1 MTSPTGWQS
10 RAACRGTATT
20 TRDPF
25 FTAGN
30 EDQALALC
38 QVCPV
43 EAACLAYAINTGQTY
58 GVWGGKRQQEL
69 RRLLAQDRQGR
80 RLRQGSEVARHFNA
94 DKTQCK
100 HGHPFDLANTYYT
113 PDGRRRCRACLRAA
127 RRSWGARR
135 RMRAK
140 VGGRHA

>member
-10 RAACRGTATT
+10 RAACRGTATPT
-20 TRDPF
+20 GDPF
-25 FTAGN
+25 FTTGS

-43 EAACLAYAINTGQTY
+43 ESVCLAY
-58 GVWGGKRQQEL
+58 
-69 RRLLAQDRQGR
+69 
-80 RLRQGSEVARHFNA
+80 
-94 DKTQCK
+94 

-127 RRSWGARR
+127 RRSWGVRR

-140 VGGRHA
+140 VGGCHA